1 MTVVPSILVL
11 VLAGGKSERLHALGR
26 MRPASALPFGG
37 KYRVIDFTL
46 SNCVHSGLTRVGVL
60 TQYAPLSLQGHIGI
74 GRAWDLDRRDGGIRL
89 LQPYVRQRETNWYR
103 GTADALV
110 QNRNVIADAQARHI
124 LVVSGDVIHK
134 MDYGALIQRHESRR
148 AALTIVTTHR
158 PDDEPAR
165 HVPVEADPTGRIVSL
180 GESGGR
186 TVAGAISASIYLF
199 RARDLARRLD
209 DPKVGPDLL
218 LDVIRPMVAEGLPVY
233 ADPLDGYWSEVGT
246 IDAYFG
252 ASMDLLRPLPPLNL
266 HDPDWHIYTP
276 SEDRAPSLLG
286 QDGDVTSSL
295 VAHGGRID
303 GTVRRSILFPG
314 VHVGKGAII
323 EDSIVMHDGR
333 IHPGARLRRAVV
345 DKHVD
350 VGEGADVGFGGD
362 TPHEEHPRD
371 LGSGLTVIGKGA
383 EIPAGA
389 RIGSNSLVEIGV
401 RKSDFGRGDIPAGS
415 TVRPRGGPSG

>member
-1 MTVVPSILVL
+1 LI
-11 VLAGGKSERLHALGR
+11 
-26 MRPASALPFGG
+26 
-37 KYRVIDFTL
+37 Y
-46 SNCVHSGLTRVGVL
+46 
-60 TQYAPLSLQGHIGI
+60 
-74 GRAWDLDRRDGGIRL
+74 
-89 LQPYVRQRETNWYR
+89 
-103 GTADALV
+103 
-110 QNRNVIADAQARHI
+110 
-124 LVVSGDVIHK
+124 K

-148 AALTIVTTHR
+148 AALTIVTTRR
-158 PDDEPAR
+158 PDESPGRYVQAD
-165 HVPVEADPTGRIVSL
+165 ADPTGRIVSL
-180 GESGGR
+180 GDSDGR
-186 TVAGAISASIYLF
+186 SAGDTISASIYLF

-218 LDVIRPMVAEGLPVY
+218 LDVIRPMVDEGLPVY
-233 ADPLDGYWSEVGT
+233 ADPLDGYWRDLGT

-286 QDGDVTSSL
+286 ADGDVTSSL
-295 VAHGGRID
+295 IAHGGRVD

-314 VHVGKGAII
+314 VHVGKGAVI

-333 IHPGARLRRAVV
+333 IHPGARLNRAVV

-350 VGEGADVGFGGD
+350 VGEGAQVGLGGD
-362 TPHEEHPRD
+362 APHGEHPRD

-401 RKSDFGRGDIPAGS
+401 RRADFGRGEIPAGS
-415 TVRPRGGPSG
+415 TVRPRGGLPG